1 MHCLLFTTYWTFKRN
16 NLKMWFRALRHWK
29 ITYFMLIKYKKWFHT
44 AHPVWSQSQKKP
56 RDHDYIWKD
65 GIYNRFKAEI
75 FTFVAKLEVLICT
88 PSEVGAEALQQGC
101 IYCLSSRFD
110 ISGFLETWITLD
122 ELSGA
127 ILCCFFFLF
136 FLHFETSTH
145 LHQLLRTVLQ
155 KTSPNLSLAWVE
167 WIINYRC
174 TIQTVPLNYQPDN
187 WPFTSVIIGR

>member
-1 MHCLLFTTYWTFKRN
+1 MVPYSSSSVIPVSKEAPRPWLHLKRQHLQPFQSWNLHFCCKARSIDMHAVWSGCRSFTTRVYILSFKSIWY
-16 NLKMWFRALRHWK
+16 LWVFGDMDYAGWA
-29 ITYFMLIKYKKWFHT
+29 
-44 AHPVWSQSQKKP
+44 VWS
-56 RDHDYIWKD
+56 
-65 GIYNRFKAEI
+65 NFM
-75 FTFVAKLEVLICT
+75 
-88 PSEVGAEALQQGC
+88 
-101 IYCLSSRFD
+101 
-110 ISGFLETWITLD
+110 
-122 ELSGA
+122 
-127 ILCCFFFLF
+127 FFFLFF